1 MNDQMNNAPMS
12 SMPSGGGGP
21 VPFYQVWINALTK
34 PYEQT
39 YADIANSPNA
49 KASTAYLWV
58 FISSLISSFLSLL
71 VQGAVIRSQLSTVGD
86 GKLGSGFLGSAI
98 TLLCG
103 TPIAAAIY
111 TLIFAIITALTQWI
125 AKMFG
130 GRGTNDQIAYVFA
143 AIGVPYTLIS
153 GVFILLSAIPFV
165 GLCFRIILG
174 LAGFYILFLEIT
186 AVKAINQFGWGQ
198 AAGSVLIPGASI
210 FLVCCCLVF
219 GVSMIAGASISKVF
233 QQLQP

>member
-1 MNDQMNNAPMS
+1 MNDQMNAPMS

-34 PYEQT
+34 PNEQT
-39 YADIANSPNA
+39 YIDIANSPTA
-49 KASTAYLWV
+49 KASTAYMWV
-58 FISSLISSFLSLL
+58 FISSLVSSFLSLL
-71 VQGAVIRSQLSTVGD
+71 VQGAVIRGQLSSVGD
-86 GKLGSGFLGSAI
+86 GKLASGFIGIAI

-103 TPIAAAIY
+103 TPIAAAVY
-111 TLIFAIITALTQWI
+111 TLIFAILTALTQWI

-130 GRGTNDQIAYVFA
+130 GSGNNDQIAYVFA

-153 GVFILLSAIPFV
+153 GVFILLSAIPYV
-165 GLCFRIILG
+165 GFCFRIILG

-186 AVKAINQFGWGQ
+186 AVKAINQLDWGR

-210 FLVCCCLVF
+210 LFLCCCLVF
-219 GVSMIAGASISKVF
+219 GVSMIAGASASKIL
-233 QQLQP
+233 QQLKP